1 MTKPDN
7 DDIKIVESCGYHEG
21 AVLDTGCCCESP
33 SEIFGIHW
41 GLATDCFDLN
51 ELENNEPRLVH

>member
-1 MTKPDN
+1 MTKSDN
-7 DDIKIVESCGYHEG
+7 DDIKIVEPCGCHEG

-41 GLATDCFDLN
+41 GLATDCFD
-51 ELENNEPRLVH
+51 ESDLEDCKSRIVH